1 MKIWRG
7 RRFSV
12 LVEDGYEIAD
22 TPDAVAI
29 LAIDAEDRVVFV
41 RQTRVATGGK
51 LLELPAGLIDEGEKP
66 LETAQRE
73 LREETG
79 LHGGSWREL
88 ASFWT
93 SPGFVNERVW
103 VFVAAGLEEG
113 EPEPDEGEELEV
125 VRWTL
130 SEVEA
135 RLPELE
141 DATTLIGL
149 LLYLRE
155 VSLRRP

>member
-1 MKIWRG
+1 MRVWEG
-7 RRFSV
+7 RRFAV
-12 LVEDGYEIAD
+12 VVEDGYEIAD

-29 LAIDAEDRVVFV
+29 VALDVDERVVLV
-41 RQTRVATGGK
+41 RQRRVAINGT
-51 LLELPAGLIDEGEKP
+51 LLELPAGLIDEGEEP
-66 LETAQRE
+66 LASAQRE

-93 SPGFVNERVW
+93 SPGFVNERVT
-103 VFVAAGLEEG
+103 VFVADGLEEG
-113 EPEPDEGEELEV
+113 EPEPDEAEELEV

-130 SEVEA
+130 RDVEA
-135 RLPELE
+135 RMHELE

-155 VSLRRP
+155 RS

>member
-1 MKIWRG
+1 MRVWEG
-7 RRFSV
+7 RRFAV
-12 LVEDGYEIAD
+12 VVEDGYEIAD

-29 LAIDAEDRVVFV
+29 VALDSEERVVLV
-41 RQTRVATGGK
+41 RQRRVAIGGT
-51 LLELPAGLIDEGEKP
+51 LLELPAGLIDEGEEP
-66 LETAQRE
+66 LASAQRE

-93 SPGFVNERVW
+93 SPGFVNERVT
-103 VFVAAGLEEG
+103 VFVATALAEG

-125 VRWTL
+125 VRWAL

-135 RLPELE
+135 RMQELE

-155 VSLRRP
+155 RV

>member
-1 MKIWRG
+1 MRVWEG
-7 RRFSV
+7 RRFAV
-12 LVEDGYEIAD
+12 VVEDGYEIAD

-29 LAIDAEDRVVFV
+29 VALDAEERVVFV
-41 RQTRVATGGK
+41 RQRRVAIGGK
-51 LLELPAGLIDEGEKP
+51 LLELPAGLIDEGEDP
-66 LETAQRE
+66 LSSAQRE

-79 LHGGSWREL
+79 LQGGSWREL

-93 SPGFVNERVW
+93 SPGFVNERVT

-125 VRWTL
+125 VRWSL
-130 SEVEA
+130 AEVEA
-135 RLPELE
+135 RLHELD

-149 LLYLRE
+149 LLYLRQ
-155 VSLRRP
+155 RF

>member
-1 MKIWRG
+1 MRVWRG

-29 LAIDAEDRVVFV
+29 VALDAEERVVLV
-41 RQTRVATGGK
+41 RQKRVATGTK
-51 LLELPAGLIDEGEKP
+51 LLELPAGLIDEGEEP
-66 LETAQRE
+66 LASARRE

-93 SPGFVNERVW
+93 SPGFVNERVT
-103 VFVAAGLEEG
+103 VFTADGLEEG
-113 EPEPDEGEELEV
+113 EPEPDEGEDLEI

-130 SEVEA
+130 PEVEA
-135 RLPELE
+135 RVPELE
-141 DATTLIGL
+141 DASTIIGL

-155 VSLRRP
+155 GH